1 MHWDF
6 ALILIFLGTA
16 VPWLGRRRIR
26 LLMQAP
32 ETTRADRLTLY
43 ASTIVFQWIA
53 AAVVLLR
60 TGAHHILIFQL
71 GMAIPNASLTLVVS
85 IVLCAL
91 IFANQIISLWR
102 LAHRLSETQGVLP
115 QLALKIF
122 PQDAIE
128 RLAFLAV
135 VVTVAACEELIYRGF
150 VQRVFEDWSGGFV
163 LAGILGSAALFA
175 IAHLYQGRRGLI
187 STLVVGLLF
196 SAIRA
201 WTGSLVPSLLAHFI
215 ADFMAGFLAPWRL
228 RIALKASAE
237 GVTQSTPIS

>member
-60 TGAHHILIFQL
+60 SSAHHIIVLRL

-85 IVLCAL
+85 IILCAL
-91 IFANQIISLWR
+91 VFANQIISLWR
-102 LAHRLSETQGVLP
+102 LAHRPSETQGMLP
-115 QLALKIF
+115 QLALRIF

-128 RLAFLAV
+128 RIAFLAV

-163 LAGILGSAALFA
+163 LAGIAGSAVLFA
-175 IAHLYQGRRGLI
+175 IAHLYQGRRGLV
-187 STLVVGLLF
+187 STFVVGLLF
-196 SAIRA
+196 SAVRA

-215 ADFMAGFLAPWRL
+215 ADLMAGFLAPWRL
-228 RIALKASAE
+228 RSALKASSD
-237 GVTQSTPIS
+237 GISQSAPIS